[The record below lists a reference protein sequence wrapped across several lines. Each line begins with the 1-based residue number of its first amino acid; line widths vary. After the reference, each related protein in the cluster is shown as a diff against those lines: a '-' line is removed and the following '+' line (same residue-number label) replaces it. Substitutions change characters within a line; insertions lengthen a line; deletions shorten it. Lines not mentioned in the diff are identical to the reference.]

1 MAFLLR
7 LRILVFPAMLWGWL
21 LWAAFWHA
29 PVNRVAEPGRTLE
42 QANQPQ
48 LVTLAGNVH
57 PLARGEF
64 DEGVVEPDTPLDRMA
79 LLLKSSPERQADL
92 DALVE
97 AQHDAHSP
105 VFHQWLT
112 PAEFGAR
119 FGASGSDIAQVVAWL
134 EGYGFKVDEIA
145 ASNRLIL
152 FSGTAG
158 EVDEAF
164 HTGIDRYKVNGME
177 HIANAQNPQ
186 IPAALAGVIGGV
198 VSLHDFRRVS
208 QVKTRE
214 AMGVRPEYSS
224 GATHYLFPADFATI
238 YDLNPLYAAGT
249 TGTGTSIAIAGR
261 SGINVGDVAA
271 FRTISGLTANNP
283 QVVIPGTNPGLV
295 AGDQDESTLDV
306 EWSGAVAPAATV
318 NLVVEA
324 STATTD
330 GVDLSAAYIVNH
342 ATAQVMSTSYGN
354 CEQDMGTAELAFYNS
369 LWEQAVSQGMSVF
382 VAAGDAGA
390 AGCNTGS
397 DSLGSGAAVNGLCS
411 SPYSTCVGGTE
422 FTEGSDYLQYWS
434 PANSSSYES
443 ALSYIPEEVW
453 NESALNGG
461 TGLWASG
468 GGVSV
473 VYAEPT
479 WQKGVSGTGE
489 GMRMVPDVALSA
501 ADHDGYIICENGSYW
516 VISGTSAAS
525 PSFAGVMALIVETEG
540 GNGQGN
546 ANAGL
551 YPLANA
557 GQNPF
562 HATSSG
568 NNSVPG
574 VAGFTASGGDYNLA
588 TGLGSVDGALLVN
601 AWSAQA
607 GGGSQAVA
615 PVLTLTSSL
624 ASVAVVRGAIAAM
637 SWSVGT
643 GGSFNGPI
651 SLHVS
656 GLPAGVTAVW
666 SANPVVPVD
675 GVSTN
680 QVTLRFGTSVFA
692 RVGTAPITVT
702 ASGDG
707 VTATGQV
714 ALEVRVRQGCGWR
727 LGFPP
732 LPCDPPVR
740 TVFP

>member
-1 MAFLLR
+1 
-7 LRILVFPAMLWGWL
+7 
-21 LWAAFWHA
+21 
-29 PVNRVAEPGRTLE
+29 
-42 QANQPQ
+42 
-48 LVTLAGNVH
+48 
-57 PLARGEF
+57 
-64 DEGVVEPDTPLDRMA
+64 
-79 LLLKSSPERQADL
+79 
-92 DALVE
+92 
-97 AQHDAHSP
+97 
-105 VFHQWLT
+105 
-112 PAEFGAR
+112 
-119 FGASGSDIAQVVAWL
+119 
-134 EGYGFKVDEIA
+134 
-145 ASNRLIL
+145 
-152 FSGTAG
+152 
-158 EVDEAF
+158 
-164 HTGIDRYKVNGME
+164 
-177 HIANAQNPQ
+177 
-186 IPAALAGVIGGV
+186 
-198 VSLHDFRRVS
+198 
-208 QVKTRE
+208 
-214 AMGVRPEYSS
+214 
-224 GATHYLFPADFATI
+224 
-238 YDLNPLYAAGT
+238 
-249 TGTGTSIAIAGR
+249 
-261 SGINVGDVAA
+261 
-271 FRTISGLTANNP
+271 
-283 QVVIPGTNPGLV
+283 
-295 AGDQDESTLDV
+295 
-306 EWSGAVAPAATV
+306 
-318 NLVVEA
+318 
-324 STATTD
+324 
-330 GVDLSAAYIVNH
+330 
-342 ATAQVMSTSYGN
+342 
-354 CEQDMGTAELAFYNS
+354 
-369 LWEQAVSQGMSVF
+369 
-382 VAAGDAGA
+382 
-390 AGCNTGS
+390 
-397 DSLGSGAAVNGLCS
+397 
-411 SPYSTCVGGTE
+411 
-422 FTEGSDYLQYWS
+422 
-434 PANSSSYES
+434 
-443 ALSYIPEEVW
+443 
-453 NESALNGG
+453 
-461 TGLWASG
+461 
-468 GGVSV
+468 
-473 VYAEPT
+473 
-479 WQKGVSGTGE
+479 
-489 GMRMVPDVALSA
+489 MRMVPDVALSA

-666 SANPVVPVD
+666 SANPVVPA
-675 GVSTN
+675 GSVSTN

-692 RVGTAPITVT
+692 RVGTAPIKVT

-740 TVFP
+740 AVFP